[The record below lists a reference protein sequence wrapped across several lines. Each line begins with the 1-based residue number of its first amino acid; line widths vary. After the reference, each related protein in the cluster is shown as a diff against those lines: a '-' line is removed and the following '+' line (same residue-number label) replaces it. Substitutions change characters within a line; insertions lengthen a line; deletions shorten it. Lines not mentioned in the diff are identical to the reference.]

1 MITVLNIIWAII
13 STMTFPTFV
22 SDKGLRFSNSIMPVL
37 MAVGVYLALKA
48 CSKLAW
54 DRRRWILSHIL
65 GLLFSTM
72 TAYGY
77 ALERTG
83 HIRFITL
90 LIPILLYTH
99 VFASLITLLW
109 QWLMKKEDEES
120 KVFFI
125 DRYIDSCPWL
135 LPIGLLLAWSPAL
148 LSEFPGGFRYDASNE
163 LIQVINGYNGN
174 FPLLHSFIVVRL
186 LMASKNLTGSVN
198 AGITIYV
205 VVQMLLMALCYS
217 SILLTLRKRGVR
229 HQVLLLVGL
238 YTAFFPM
245 IGLLLTQEVRDVL
258 FASLMTYLLFLLY
271 LMATGGKNFW
281 KSLRRPIELAAVLIL
296 TISARNNNSGPLMIV
311 GMVILVGIILI
322 RNIKHSRRGV
332 AAFAVVSIAGYLL
345 LNAALL
351 AACQPYMAPEKSESL
366 SMVSQ
371 SLARTYLRHYKKWS
385 PEELAEFN
393 LFMDVSRMQYVGEN
407 ADLSKVSMH
416 NDANGEKMMAYWLRL
431 GLRYPKDY
439 AEAYLSNNAELWFPA
454 SIVDGYNNSFDTG
467 YKKCYYDLSPELN
480 EPAVRAHFWKG
491 LEAYY
496 RKMCLDISFEKIPL
510 VSMLFSIG
518 FQFWI
523 LIHTFF
529 YLLYRKEKKL
539 LLPVTILLLLTL
551 GTSFVPLILVRYVSP
566 LFIAM
571 PLLLLFTFD
580 ARKCGQEV

>member
-1 MITVLNIIWAII
+1 MITVLNVIWAII

-90 LIPILLYTH
+90 FIPILLYTH

-198 AGITIYV
+198 AGITIY
-205 VVQMLLMALCYS
+205 
-217 SILLTLRKRGVR
+217 
-229 HQVLLLVGL
+229 
-238 YTAFFPM
+238 
-245 IGLLLTQEVRDVL
+245 
-258 FASLMTYLLFLLY
+258 
-271 LMATGGKNFW
+271 
-281 KSLRRPIELAAVLIL
+281 
-296 TISARNNNSGPLMIV
+296 
-311 GMVILVGIILI
+311 
-322 RNIKHSRRGV
+322 
-332 AAFAVVSIAGYLL
+332 
-345 LNAALL
+345 
-351 AACQPYMAPEKSESL
+351 
-366 SMVSQ
+366 
-371 SLARTYLRHYKKWS
+371 
-385 PEELAEFN
+385 
-393 LFMDVSRMQYVGEN
+393 
-407 ADLSKVSMH
+407 
-416 NDANGEKMMAYWLRL
+416 
-431 GLRYPKDY
+431 RY
-439 AEAYLSNNAELWFPA
+439 F
-454 SIVDGYNNSFDTG
+454 G
-467 YKKCYYDLSPELN
+467 
-480 EPAVRAHFWKG
+480 
-491 LEAYY
+491 
-496 RKMCLDISFEKIPL
+496 
-510 VSMLFSIG
+510 
-518 FQFWI
+518 
-523 LIHTFF
+523 
-529 YLLYRKEKKL
+529 
-539 LLPVTILLLLTL
+539 
-551 GTSFVPLILVRYVSP
+551 
-566 LFIAM
+566 
-571 PLLLLFTFD
+571 
-580 ARKCGQEV
+580 